1 MQVGSGSFDVE
12 MLVLPGAAFGGKH
25 SAPMEISKVAVGK
38 FIGPQTEQ
46 IVDRTKV
53 GPKLTSDHLADKR
66 LAISAVC
73 RPWYRAIANS
83 FSLGRRDPS
92 PFVIVEAP

>member
-25 SAPMEISKVAVGK
+25 SAPMEIFKVAVGK

-53 GPKLTSDHLADKR
+53 YDH
-66 LAISAVC
+66 
-73 RPWYRAIANS
+73 P
-83 FSLGRRDPS
+83 
-92 PFVIVEAP
+92 